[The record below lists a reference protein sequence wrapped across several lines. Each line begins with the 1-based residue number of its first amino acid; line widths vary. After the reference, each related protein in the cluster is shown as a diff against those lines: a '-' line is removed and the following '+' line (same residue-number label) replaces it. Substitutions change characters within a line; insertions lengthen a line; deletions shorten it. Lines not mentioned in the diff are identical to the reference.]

1 MTTENHAGVHLD
13 ESDGIA
19 TLSIEGRT
27 QLNLLGHGV
36 FQALNQRVSQC
47 CDDQDLR
54 AIVLRGAGDRAFSAG
69 VDLHEMKDFNPL
81 QAEAF
86 IRTLHA
92 AARCLLH
99 APLPVVAAI
108 RGPCLGGALEVA
120 LACDTRIAT
129 DDAIF
134 GLPEVKVGLPSVIEA
149 SLLPR
154 TVGLGRARKMLLTG
168 ETVDAPEALRIG
180 LIDRIV
186 RGDQLGQCALDA
198 AREFLGMSRYIL
210 ATQKV
215 VGAGRGRSGAVQH
228 QSLCLVLCDPASQ
241 RSNVRLSGKTGPKVV
256 SPMPG
261 SNPELTC
268 ISATGLHCQPGL
280 SHMKLQPRHSG
291 ESRSPELVICWI
303 FAAELPTSITGF
315 PPSRE

>member
-1 MTTENHAGVHLD
+1 MTTENHTGVHLD

-19 TLSIEGRT
+19 TLSIQGRT
-27 QLNLLGHGV
+27 HLNLLGNVV

-69 VDLHEMKDFNPL
+69 VDLYEMKDLNPL

-86 IRTLHA
+86 IRTLHT

-149 SLLPR
+149 SS
-154 TVGLGRARKMLLTG
+154 V
-168 ETVDAPEALRIG
+168 
-180 LIDRIV
+180 
-186 RGDQLGQCALDA
+186 A
-198 AREFLGMSRYIL
+198 A
-210 ATQKV
+210 
-215 VGAGRGRSGAVQH
+215 
-228 QSLCLVLCDPASQ
+228 
-241 RSNVRLSGKTGPKVV
+241 
-256 SPMPG
+256 
-261 SNPELTC
+261 
-268 ISATGLHCQPGL
+268 
-280 SHMKLQPRHSG
+280 HSG
-291 ESRSPELVICWI
+291 
-303 FAAELPTSITGF
+303 TGQGAQNVAHG
-315 PPSRE
+315 